1 MWCSLQLM
9 RGEWLMC
16 WWLEGPDSLVHMQ
29 HCDSWK
35 KATAWRLWYGNE
47 KVIHISQDSLFS
59 QSCRSD
65 DPWQLM
71 MIWRTWKKAMDPL
84 LHLLV
89 QNQVQRGV
97 HFVVLSIRMK
107 KHVWQLN
114 GLWPQDNL
122 SRGNLGAVEQLQKL
136 FPEPGRL
143 QFIFADLG
151 DSKRVCFLSSF
162 FLSTIFTKVIL
173 YLFIFPSFPGGI
185 QQHFERDAEEWNF
198 FLFDTS
204 SSYAHIYIVFLRW
217 KCDASFF
224 EGNIPN
230 PSQICFRT
238 HSKPSKNW
246 TWMTWHFN
254 GNKINLWINVPSGS
268 LLRLCHVSM
277 TAAG

>member
-151 DSKRVCFLSSF
+151 DSKRVCFLSFHHLHKS
-162 FLSTIFTKVIL
+162 
-173 YLFIFPSFPGGI
+173 
-185 QQHFERDAEEWNF
+185 
-198 FLFDTS
+198 
-204 SSYAHIYIVFLRW
+204 YIVFIYFSFISWGNSTTFW
-217 KCDASFF
+217 KGCWRVKFLPFWHQFLLCTYLYCFSEVKMWCLFLWRKHSQSF
-224 EGNIPN
+224 
-230 PSQICFRT
+230 S
-238 HSKPSKNW
+238 
-246 TWMTWHFN
+246 
-254 GNKINLWINVPSGS
+254 NLLQDPQQ
-268 LLRLCHVSM
+268 
-277 TAAG
+277 TK